1 MLARR
6 FCLGDMLNVNITQ
19 QKIYE
24 YVYTK
29 FEERKVPQAASDSF
43 AQKWLFFQTYLFGQN
58 FLKPSK

>member
-1 MLARR
+1 MKPKRCMLARR

-43 AQKWLFFQTYLFGQN
+43 AQKWLFF
-58 FLKPSK
+58 